1 METLRSSH
9 GPMTEVEVLT
19 WLTETDAARVEI
31 LWARADGV
39 RRCHV
44 GDEVHLRGL
53 VEISNH
59 CVRSCGYCGIS
70 LHNRAVPRYRMEA
83 GEILECAHLAA
94 ELEFGTVVLQA
105 GEDYGLTREFV
116 TQVVRQIR
124 ALTPLTVTLS
134 LGERPEEDLVSWRE
148 AGADRYL
155 LRFETSDPVLYERI
169 HPSLPGRKS
178 DRFALLARLRELGY
192 EIGSGVM
199 VGIPGQ
205 SYDSLAQDILRF
217 AQLDLDMIGVG
228 PFIPHSATPLG
239 ACYFQEIEQDQVP
252 ATEDMTYRV
261 LALARLACP
270 DANIPSTTALA
281 TLNRE
286 TGRELGLA
294 RGANVI
300 MPNLTPAPYRA
311 LYEIYPGKACLS
323 ETVDQNAQGIGDRLR
338 ALGRPPGRGP
348 GSRRDSRGPSEEV

>member
-1 METLRSSH
+1 MET
-9 GPMTEVEVLT
+9 
-19 WLTETDAARVEI
+19 

-39 RRCHV
+39 RERHV

-59 CVRSCGYCGIS
+59 CVRKCGYCGIS
-70 LHNRAVPRYRMEA
+70 LHNRDVPRYRMEA
-83 GEILECAHLAA
+83 GEILECARRAA

-116 TQVVRQIR
+116 TQIVRRIR
-124 ALTPLTVTLS
+124 AETPLAVTLS
-134 LGERPEEDLVSWRE
+134 LGERPEEDLESWRE

-178 DRFALLARLRELGY
+178 DRFALLARLREMGY

-228 PFIPHSATPLG
+228 PFIPHPDTPLG
-239 ACYFQEIEQDQVP
+239 DLCSPEIERDQVP

-270 DANIPSTTALA
+270 EANIPSTTALA

-311 LYEIYPGKACLS
+311 LYEIYPDKACIHETAS
-323 ETVDQNAQGIGDRLR
+323 ECASGLR
-338 ALGRPPGRGP
+338 RRIESMGRTIASGP
-348 GSRRDSRGPSEEV
+348 GGRKVGG